1 MQNLNKSE
9 WNTLVPIITMLLT
22 PYLAKV
28 GITDTVFSGWL
39 QALGLFVPA
48 CYMMWSAWNMRRVKE
63 TAVVTAHAADVKTA
77 VAESVTEPSAGGRPN
92 GANRGGLIC
101 LAIFMGLFAMLLMSS
116 NVWATDLHV
125 TDPGNTSPITPGM
138 IAAVQPVPCTDLL
151 HLVPP
156 GCQGIAVSASGAA
169 TGPLANIINFFAGQ
183 FDSALALAVQFP
195 ELQDGN
201 GAACWKRASTLGAII
216 KVHPLILTGNAPV
229 DLEAQRLFFAGL
241 NAMCA
246 DPHCTQVFTDLG
258 NGVQALGA
266 NISIPNFTSF
276 CTRFPTITM
285 VTPDASLIPV
295 PTAPVTP

>member
-1 MQNLNKSE
+1 MPNKSE
-9 WNTLVPIITMLLT
+9 WNNLIPIVILVAAPWAAR
-22 PYLAKV
+22 Y
-28 GITDTVFSGWL
+28 GISDVMIQNL
-39 QALGLFVPA
+39 CLGLGALFTA
-48 CYMMWSAWNMRRVKE
+48 SWAIYSAWNMRRVHE
-63 TAVVTAHAADVKTA
+63 TAIVIGHAPDVKTA
-77 VAESVTEPSAGGRPN
+77 VAESVPAPTEAVGGRPS

-101 LAIFMGLFAMLLMSS
+101 LAILMGLFAMLLMSS

-125 TDPGNTSPITPGM
+125 TGNTSLITPGM
-138 IAAVQPVPCTDLL
+138 ISAVQPVPCTDLL

-169 TGPLANIINFFAGQ
+169 TGPLANIVNFFAGQ

-241 NAMCA
+241 NGMCA

-285 VTPDASLIPV
+285 VAPDPSLLPA
-295 PTAPVTP
+295 TAAPVSP